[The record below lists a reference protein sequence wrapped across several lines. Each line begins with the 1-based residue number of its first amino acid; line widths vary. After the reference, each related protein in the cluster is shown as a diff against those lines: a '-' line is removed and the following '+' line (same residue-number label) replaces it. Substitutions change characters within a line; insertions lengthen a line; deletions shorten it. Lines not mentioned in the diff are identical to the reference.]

1 MFEIWVLQAG
11 EVALIRSTSSA
22 FALLRKSEFIHR
34 FVAKAMSMEMERL
47 FHMNDGLGDSSYAQ
61 NSTLLQKRALDL
73 AEPILKKTVLSM
85 KTMMETNTFC
95 IAELGCSSGPN
106 ALLAA
111 ENITKTLK
119 AKNLSAGVSVPQF
132 QVFFN
137 DLPASDFNSLFR
149 VLPPSVMTDHQTE
162 DGVAASGNRSYFAAG
177 VPGSFYGRLFPD
189 KTLHFVHSSFSLHWL
204 SKQVPP
210 EILEKNSVTS
220 DKGKIFCGG
229 SRAVGKAYFHQYQKD
244 FNAFLRARAEEMVG
258 GGRMLL
264 LLLGRAPR
272 EPTDQGF
279 MAFSWELLESSLN
292 DLVSEGLIEEEKLD
306 SFNLPL
312 FCPCR
317 EEVSS
322 EVAREAS
329 FEIQRLDILI
339 KPDSEEKVNAMRG
352 SASAKEAYGKKIAKE
367 VRAVTESLLEYHFGE
382 EIIDLLFHRYGELFA
397 RRWSEPMKYPE
408 NGEDLVI
415 VLERK

>member
-1 MFEIWVLQAG
+1 
-11 EVALIRSTSSA
+11 
-22 FALLRKSEFIHR
+22 
-34 FVAKAMSMEMERL
+34 
-47 FHMNDGLGDSSYAQ
+47 
-61 NSTLLQKRALDL
+61 
-73 AEPILKKTVLSM
+73 M

-204 SKQVPP
+204 SQVPP
-210 EILEKNSVTS
+210 EVLEKDSVTWN
-220 DKGKIFCGG
+220 KGKIFSCG
-229 SRAVGKAYFHQYQKD
+229 SPAVGEAYFRQYQKD
-244 FNAFLRARAEEMVG
+244 FNAFLRARADELVS

-264 LLLGRAPR
+264 LVMGRKPR
-272 EPTDQGF
+272 DPSDQGF
-279 MAFSWELLESSLN
+279 MAFSWDSLQSVLN
-292 DLVSEGLIEEEKLD
+292 DLVSQGLIEEEKVD
-306 SFNLPL
+306 SFNVPL
-312 FCPCR
+312 YSPCP

-322 EVAREAS
+322 EVAREGS
-329 FEIQRLDILI
+329 FEILGLELLRR
-339 KPDSEEKVNAMRG
+339 SETFTKEEMEAMTG
-352 SASAKEAYGKKIAKE
+352 SASAKNAYGQKLAKQ
-367 VRAVTESLLEYHFGE
+367 VRAAMEGLLKYHFGE
-382 EIIDLLFHRYGELFA
+382 EVMDALFQGYGETMG
-397 RRWSEPMKYPE
+397 RRLSERIQY
-408 NGEDLVI
+408 GEKGGHLVI